1 MPLYEFQCQT
11 CDKVF
16 SEFRKIDSTEIM
28 VCPECGSGRTT
39 RLFSAP
45 HFRPGSKDRIR
56 DVSWIDR
63 DIEKKVKKS
72 S

>member
-11 CDKVF
+11 CGKVF

-28 VCPECGSGRTT
+28 VCPKCGSGRTT
-39 RLFSAP
+39 RLFSTP
-45 HFRPGSKDRIR
+45 HFRLGSKDRIR
-56 DVSWIDR
+56 DVSWIDH